1 MYLFRKTHI
10 MVSKLLL
17 SAVFGTLG
25 FLTCILVQNLFALH
39 HHGSWQGLDLAS
51 FTNPLAFSSE
61 AGNMPRLGHSSSP
74 SQQHLCDHGDRLFAL
89 LSG

>member
-1 MYLFRKTHI
+1 MS
-10 MVSKLLL
+10 SKFLL

-25 FLTCILVQNLFALH
+25 FLTCLLVQSLLALRH
-39 HHGSWQGLDLAS
+39 QGPWQGLDLAS

-61 AGNMPRLGHSSSP
+61 AGNMPRLDHSSSP
-74 SQQHLCDHGDRLFAL
+74 SQHHLCDRGDRLFAL